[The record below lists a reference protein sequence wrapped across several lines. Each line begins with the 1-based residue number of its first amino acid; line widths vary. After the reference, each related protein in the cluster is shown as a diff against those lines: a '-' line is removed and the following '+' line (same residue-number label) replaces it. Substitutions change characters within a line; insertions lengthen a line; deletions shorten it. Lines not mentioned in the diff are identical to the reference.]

1 MFPKITNHIKKYLKY
16 PKKAKSLAKDAIVF
30 VEIIVENDGGIYDLT
45 ILGPDVFKKEAERVI
60 KKLPFFEPGLN
71 NDEPV
76 AVSYTFPI
84 TFKPSLN

>member
-1 MFPKITNHIKKYLKY
+1 ML
-16 PKKAKSLAKDAIVF
+16 
-30 VEIIVENDGGIYDLT
+30 EIIIAHDGGVYDLT
-45 ILGPDVFKKEAERVI
+45 ILWSDVFKQQAERVI